1 MRDNKKLLA
10 LILFL
15 LMGFFMFTFANP
27 SDGIGTLTKPIE
39 GEQEEVD
46 EPEEPVIEVED
57 DNNGNNEQPVIVDIN
72 TAPVITVNP
81 NLVKI
86 ILGEEY
92 DVMTGVVVTDDR
104 QPNLINEVRTT
115 IESTDE
121 LEAGS
126 YVVTYTVT
134 DNGGNTVT
142 ATRTIMILDPIGD
155 EDSDG
160 YTNEEEKEA
169 GKDFDDEEDTPEYQ
183 PNPTINYDNCPVSMT
198 VYGEVPNF
206 EECIEVTDEFYGTE
220 GVETEIETDIDENNH
235 GEYTVTITSKDNLG
249 NETTEEFTFIVEKRE
264 VTVTIDDKESTY
276 LEALV
281 ELTSNAQ
288 EVAVEGTDIGVSLSS
303 DVTETSEVGTYEIT
317 GTWTNENYEVT
328 FVNGTYT
335 INAKS
340 LEKLTEEQ
348 LEELLGVE
356 YKDETVTYDGNEH
369 EVVITGTL
377 PEGVTVTY
385 ENNKGTN
392 VGTYN
397 GVATLVGTGNYA
409 GTAKL
414 TAKLTI
420 NPREVT
426 EDELLNELNVT
437 FKDKTV
443 TYDGNEHEVVITGT
457 LPEGIT
463 VTYEGNKGTEVG
475 TYNGVATLVGTGNY
489 AGEAELTATLT
500 IEAKSLEDLTEED
513 LEKLLN
519 VKYNDKTVTYDGKE
533 HEVVITGTLPAGVTV
548 SYKNNKGTNV
558 GTYNGVATFTGSGNS
573 TGTASLEAT
582 LTITEKTL
590 SEEDIT
596 GFTFNGSTVTYNG
609 EVHSLAVAGLPTGF
623 EVTYE
628 NNNKKNVGTY
638 TVVATITGTDN
649 YSGTITKEATLVINK
664 ANVTVTADS
673 KQSVIGEAIKDL
685 TYKVAGTVYG
695 EDDLNVEL
703 TKEEGTAVG
712 EYEITV
718 TASNS
723 NYDIKTINA
732 VYTISPKTLVNAD
745 LANAKLEDL
754 TVEYD
759 GNAHSLE
766 VKNLPEGFTAT
777 YSQKDLVDAGTYEI
791 TATINGNG
799 NYSGQVTLTATLT
812 INPKEVAVNWTNTT
826 FEYDGN
832 KHMPIASAEIEV
844 VVNVKEGTDG
854 ISAGTHTAVATMKN
868 ENKNYKLTNTEVNY
882 TITSKNITELT
893 PEDIKDVLGLS
904 IADKTVTYNGK
915 EQSLVVDGTIPTGV
929 TVEYNNTNK
938 ATMAGTY
945 PVVATITGTGNYAGT
960 VTLNATLTINKAAVS
975 IKAEDKELAYG
986 DAAKELTYVVTSGQI
1001 FGSDDLNINL
1011 TR

>member
-1 MRDNKKLLA
+1 MYD
-10 LILFL
+10 
-15 LMGFFMFTFANP
+15 
-27 SDGIGTLTKPIE
+27 
-39 GEQEEVD
+39 
-46 EPEEPVIEVED
+46 
-57 DNNGNNEQPVIVDIN
+57 
-72 TAPVITVNP
+72 
-81 NLVKI
+81 
-86 ILGEEY
+86 GEEHEI
-92 DVMTGVVVTDDR
+92 
-104 QPNLINEVRTT
+104 LI
-115 IESTDE
+115 S
-121 LEAGS
+121 
-126 YVVTYTVT
+126 
-134 DNGGNTVT
+134 
-142 ATRTIMILDPIGD
+142 
-155 EDSDG
+155 
-160 YTNEEEKEA
+160 
-169 GKDFDDEEDTPEYQ
+169 
-183 PNPTINYDNCPVSMT
+183 
-198 VYGEVPNF
+198 
-206 EECIEVTDEFYGTE
+206 
-220 GVETEIETDIDENNH
+220 
-235 GEYTVTITSKDNLG
+235 
-249 NETTEEFTFIVEKRE
+249 
-264 VTVTIDDKESTY
+264 
-276 LEALV
+276 
-281 ELTSNAQ
+281 
-288 EVAVEGTDIGVSLSS
+288 
-303 DVTETSEVGTYEIT
+303 
-317 GTWTNENYEVT
+317 
-328 FVNGTYT
+328 
-335 INAKS
+335 
-340 LEKLTEEQ
+340 
-348 LEELLGVE
+348 
-356 YKDETVTYDGNEH
+356 
-369 EVVITGTL
+369 
-377 PEGVTVTY
+377 
-385 ENNKGTN
+385 
-392 VGTYN
+392 
-397 GVATLVGTGNYA
+397 
-409 GTAKL
+409 
-414 TAKLTI
+414 
-420 NPREVT
+420 
-426 EDELLNELNVT
+426 
-437 FKDKTV
+437 
-443 TYDGNEHEVVITGT
+443 
-457 LPEGIT
+457 
-463 VTYEGNKGTEVG
+463 
-475 TYNGVATLVGTGNY
+475 
-489 AGEAELTATLT
+489 
-500 IEAKSLEDLTEED
+500 
-513 LEKLLN
+513 
-519 VKYNDKTVTYDGKE
+519 
-533 HEVVITGTLPAGVTV
+533 GTLPAGVTV

-558 GTYNGVATFTGSGNS
+558 GTYNGVATFTGSGNY

-673 KQSVIGEAIKDL
+673 KQSVFGEAIKDL

-1011 TR
+1011 TREDATNNNAGTYEIVITAENSNYDITLTNGTYTIKKAIPAYTVPTGLVGEEDVTLGELTLPEGFTYQDSTTTPLVPGTHIVKVTYTPADTTNYEVVTDIEVEVVVNATYYTIKFVDKDGAIISTQSVRKRGNAVEPTIAEEYEANGKTYVFSGWVGTYTNVMSDATITPLYIEESTSTTFAYLLKPEYFMPENGEGYWDIFGGSDNYYDNALVDANGNKVALNIKVGNLTEEQANNIANRRTTIVALGEENVMNYLTQATKNQLSAITNGSDENGSYTIVWYVLKYQSDGWHLDGHKIYDVTTLELNISSNNLNMTFNNAVTNLSVTVDGTNKSVTNSNDAWWIGTTKQGNEYSVSSIGNSNTERTVVIRYTVKGIEYTKTYSLVGTTLTEK